1 MAPRPRKKK
10 RVTITDV
17 ALEAKVSIAAV
28 SRILNNN
35 YDGFSARE
43 ETKERVLLAA
53 KTLGYRP
60 SRAAISLAT
69 GRHNAIAL
77 CFPTHELDAQ
87 PIAVGSIDQVFR
99 HFEMML
105 VINGIRR
112 AIEPERLDL
121 ILVPARPE
129 HRTDE
134 FVLSLQD
141 KVDGVLW
148 INPDDEGE
156 TLNEIVQAGLAL
168 AVVGS
173 APIAGNFVNVRA
185 DEATAGR
192 MGMGHLLVRGAKKL
206 LIAVPTERA
215 NEVGIKERIEGAKR
229 AIADYSKKDLDLK
242 IVQLPIE
249 PNRARIVLAE
259 HLDKAGIPDGILTM
273 GGALAVRDFAR
284 AVSQKLRR
292 PERHAARRLRGK
304 PAVHGKLTIDH
315 GPALSDRTDVPRGSA
330 VAPRVHRHRRGA
342 RCRVEDPT
350 AHRARVL
357 PVKLRSA
364 F

>member
-43 ETKERVLLAA
+43 ETKERVLAAA
-53 KTLGYRP
+53 KALGYRP

-77 CFPTHELDAQ
+77 CFPSHEADSQ

-99 HFEMML
+99 HFELML

-121 ILVPARPE
+121 ILVPARAD
-129 HRTDE
+129 HRHDE
-134 FVLSLQD
+134 FVLQLQD

-148 INPDDEGE
+148 INPEDEGD
-156 TLNEIVQAGLAL
+156 TLTEIVQSGLAL
-168 AVVGS
+168 AVVGAS
-173 APIAGNFVNVRA
+173 PIGGNLVNVRA

-206 LIAVPTERA
+206 LIAVPSERT
-215 NEVGIKERIEGAKR
+215 NEVGMKERIEGARR
-229 AIADYSKKDLDLK
+229 AIADYSKKNLDLAT
-242 IVQLPIE
+242 IQLPLE
-249 PNRARIVLAE
+249 PNRARQLVSDHIDRHGV
-259 HLDKAGIPDGILTM
+259 PDGIMTL
-273 GGALAVRDFAR
+273 GGHLPFVILHELYRRNYDVPNDVLLVGFEENPLYMVNSPAITGLRYPTEQMCHEAARLLLEFIDTGEAPGAVWKTPQLIAR
-284 AVSQKLRR
+284 ASC
-292 PERHAARRLRGK
+292 P
-304 PAVHGKLTIDH
+304 
-315 GPALSDRTDVPRGSA
+315 
-330 VAPRVHRHRRGA
+330 
-342 RCRVEDPT
+342 
-350 AHRARVL
+350 
-357 PVKLRSA
+357 
-364 F
+364 

>member
-121 ILVPARPE
+121 IMVPARPE

-242 IVQLPIE
+242 VVQLPIE
-249 PNRARIVLAE
+249 PNRARIIFAE
-259 HLDKAGIPDGILTM
+259 HLDKNGIPDGILTM
-273 GGALAVRDFAR
+273 GGHLPFVILHELYRRNYDVPNDMLLVGFEENPLYMVNSPSITGLRYPTEQMCHEAARLLLEFIDTGEAPGAVWKTPQLIAR
-284 AVSQKLRR
+284 ASC
-292 PERHAARRLRGK
+292 P
-304 PAVHGKLTIDH
+304 
-315 GPALSDRTDVPRGSA
+315 
-330 VAPRVHRHRRGA
+330 
-342 RCRVEDPT
+342 
-350 AHRARVL
+350 
-357 PVKLRSA
+357 
-364 F
+364 